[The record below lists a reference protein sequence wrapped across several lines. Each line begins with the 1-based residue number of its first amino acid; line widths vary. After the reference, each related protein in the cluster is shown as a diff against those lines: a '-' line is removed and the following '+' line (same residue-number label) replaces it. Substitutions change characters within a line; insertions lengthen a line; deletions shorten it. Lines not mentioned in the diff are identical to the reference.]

1 MSRKILGID
10 LGTGNS
16 CISVLEGSEATILE
30 NAEGKRT
37 TPSLVSFT
45 KSGEILVG
53 EAAKR
58 QAVTNAKNTI
68 YAVKRLM
75 GQSYKDVKDFV
86 EKLPYTVKES
96 SNGMCEIIVEVNGEE
111 KKYSPEQISAMILQ
125 KLKTD
130 AEAKL
135 GYAVKDAIITVP
147 AYFNAQQRQA
157 TKDAGTIAGLNVLRT
172 IAEPTSASLAYGLNK
187 DGDEKIIVYDLGS
200 GTLDVSVLELGD
212 GVFEVL
218 ATNGDVA
225 LGGTDWDNAL
235 IDYLLAEF
243 KSETGIDLSND
254 SMAIQRLK
262 EEAEKAKIALSSA
275 QNVDINL
282 PFITADASGPKHLVK
297 SITRAKF
304 EQLTEHL
311 LKRTIEP
318 FNKSL
323 KEANVKIDEI
333 SKVVLVGGQTRAPAV
348 VDLVKSLTGK
358 EPCKGVN
365 PDECVAAGAAI
376 QGGVLSGES
385 TDILLLDV
393 TPLSLGIC
401 VNQDDMNVLIEKNT
415 TIPVKKSQ
423 VYSTAVDNQPAV
435 TIQVATGERAKF
447 SDNKLLGT
455 FNLEGIAP
463 APRGIPQIEV
473 TLEIDANGIL
483 KVTAVDKG
491 TGKEQSIS
499 ITDSGNLSKD
509 DIERMKKD
517 AELNA
522 EADKKFKEHSE
533 LKNRADM
540 LIGAADKA
548 LEEHKDK
555 LSTDLVD
562 QINKAVESV
571 KQNKED
577 ADKLAPAVEELNKV
591 MMEIGKVVY
600 PQTPNSEESK

>member
-1 MSRKILGID
+1 M
-10 LGTGNS
+10 
-16 CISVLEGSEATILE
+16 
-30 NAEGKRT
+30 
-37 TPSLVSFT
+37 
-45 KSGEILVG
+45 
-53 EAAKR
+53 
-58 QAVTNAKNTI
+58 TNAKNTI

-111 KKYSPEQISAMILQ
+111 KKYTPEQISAMILQ

-135 GYAVKDAIITVP
+135 GYTIKDAIITVP

-243 KSETGIDLSND
+243 KSESGIDLSND
-254 SMAIQRLK
+254 SLAIQRLK
-262 EEAEKAKIALSSA
+262 EEAEKAKIALSST
-275 QNVDINL
+275 QTVDINL

-297 SITRAKF
+297 TITRAKF

-311 LKRTIEP
+311 LKRTVEP

-348 VDLVKSLTGK
+348 VELVKSLTGK

-385 TDILLLDV
+385 TDIWLLDV

-435 TIQVATGERAKF
+435 TIQVATGERARF

-463 APRGIPQIEV
+463 APRGVPQIEV

-540 LIGAADKA
+540 LIGAVEKA

-562 QINKAVESV
+562 QINKAVEGV

>member
-1 MSRKILGID
+1 
-10 LGTGNS
+10 
-16 CISVLEGSEATILE
+16 
-30 NAEGKRT
+30 
-37 TPSLVSFT
+37 
-45 KSGEILVG
+45 
-53 EAAKR
+53 
-58 QAVTNAKNTI
+58 
-68 YAVKRLM
+68 
-75 GQSYKDVKDFV
+75 
-86 EKLPYTVKES
+86 
-96 SNGMCEIIVEVNGEE
+96 
-111 KKYSPEQISAMILQ
+111 
-125 KLKTD
+125 
-130 AEAKL
+130 
-135 GYAVKDAIITVP
+135 
-147 AYFNAQQRQA
+147 
-157 TKDAGTIAGLNVLRT
+157 
-172 IAEPTSASLAYGLNK
+172 
-187 DGDEKIIVYDLGS
+187 
-200 GTLDVSVLELGD
+200 
-212 GVFEVL
+212 
-218 ATNGDVA
+218 
-225 LGGTDWDNAL
+225 
-235 IDYLLAEF
+235 
-243 KSETGIDLSND
+243 
-254 SMAIQRLK
+254 
-262 EEAEKAKIALSSA
+262 
-275 QNVDINL
+275 
-282 PFITADASGPKHLVK
+282 
-297 SITRAKF
+297 
-304 EQLTEHL
+304 LTEHL
-311 LKRTIEP
+311 LKRTVEP

-348 VDLVKSLTGK
+348 VELVKSLTGK

-435 TIQVATGERAKF
+435 TIQVATGERARF

-463 APRGIPQIEV
+463 APRGVPQIEV

-540 LIGAADKA
+540 LIGAVEKA

-562 QINKAVESV
+562 QINKAVEDV

>member
-1 MSRKILGID
+1 M
-10 LGTGNS
+10 
-16 CISVLEGSEATILE
+16 
-30 NAEGKRT
+30 
-37 TPSLVSFT
+37 
-45 KSGEILVG
+45 
-53 EAAKR
+53 
-58 QAVTNAKNTI
+58 
-68 YAVKRLM
+68 
-75 GQSYKDVKDFV
+75 
-86 EKLPYTVKES
+86 
-96 SNGMCEIIVEVNGEE
+96 
-111 KKYSPEQISAMILQ
+111 
-125 KLKTD
+125 
-130 AEAKL
+130 
-135 GYAVKDAIITVP
+135 
-147 AYFNAQQRQA
+147 
-157 TKDAGTIAGLNVLRT
+157 
-172 IAEPTSASLAYGLNK
+172 
-187 DGDEKIIVYDLGS
+187 
-200 GTLDVSVLELGD
+200 ELGD

-243 KSETGIDLSND
+243 KSESGIDLSND
-254 SMAIQRLK
+254 SLAIQRLK
-262 EEAEKAKIALSSA
+262 EEAEKAKIALSST
-275 QNVDINL
+275 QTVDINL

-297 SITRAKF
+297 TITRAKF

-348 VDLVKSLTGK
+348 VELVKSLTGK

-435 TIQVATGERAKF
+435 TIQVATGERARF

-463 APRGIPQIEV
+463 APRGVPQIEV

-483 KVTAVDKG
+483 KVIAVDKG

-540 LIGAADKA
+540 LIGAVEKA

-562 QINKAVESV
+562 QINKAVEDV

-600 PQTPNSEESK
+600 PQSEPNSNS